1 MFQCWEHIPH
11 LPSKPPKERKLN
23 KLQLRSSEA
32 ISTTSSRKRKAVDKS
47 STEMG
52 AELVENCVESSE
64 TAKED
69 TNETE
74 TELLKL
80 KADILLLTEKLKT
93 ANTKIEQ

>member
-1 MFQCWEHIPH
+1 
-11 LPSKPPKERKLN
+11 
-23 KLQLRSSEA
+23 
-32 ISTTSSRKRKAVDKS
+32 
-47 STEMG
+47 MG